1 MLRYSCKD
9 SKEDVYN
16 KIQITNKKSSLAL
29 LQKERKMKMKKEKS
43 LYWAL
48 LVVALALVAG
58 IGVTFAWF
66 TNQAGRQGELVTT
79 GTLQIQYEQKSTL
92 TVNNLKPATTAQVL
106 EAFNSTNNKCIYV
119 NDLLGGVT
127 TEQICAYNTFTIS
140 NIGSLTAY
148 VDVNLTNITNT
159 YQNLRYALFETVPP
173 TLTGQSLTGVTS
185 LANDVQI
192 LKDMDKTY
200 TLLVWLDQS
209 ATTATDQNKSYTAKI
224 TANAITSNN

>member
-79 GTLQIQYEQKSTL
+79 GTLQIQYALMLPPHWKEPLRFGQRVQQK
-92 TVNNLKPATTAQVL
+92 
-106 EAFNSTNNKCIYV
+106 Y
-119 NDLLGGVT
+119 
-127 TEQICAYNTFTIS
+127 
-140 NIGSLTAY
+140 
-148 VDVNLTNITNT
+148 
-159 YQNLRYALFETVPP
+159 
-173 TLTGQSLTGVTS
+173 S
-185 LANDVQI
+185 LAHLN
-192 LKDMDKTY
+192 
-200 TLLVWLDQS
+200 
-209 ATTATDQNKSYTAKI
+209 
-224 TANAITSNN
+224 